1 MDWSLNSEGVRPF
14 TFETCTE
21 WSLSA
26 CFLPALNLVVL
37 GAMHGIGNSWLI
49 ITTHKMLFIFSALS
63 TWKSLIPFLCFPN
76 SAFVL
81 RKIRAILAQM
91 YTWTI
96 DVHVEKMYMY
106 WGCRCFTT
114 WNIWLHVFLQH
125 EPLMDWN
132 PTLLSIKFVKTS
144 PSENYPLIRHD
155 KPEAGCSVRSHWC
168 LTSVNVRR
176 FKYENSMCLCR
187 KG

>member
-91 YTWTI
+91 CTWTI
-96 DVHVEKMYMY
+96 DIHVRKMY
-106 WGCRCFTT
+106 WGCRTVV
-114 WNIWLHVFLQH
+114 HVLQH
-125 EPLMDWN
+125 E
-132 PTLLSIKFVKTS
+132 TS
-144 PSENYPLIRHD
+144 
-155 KPEAGCSVRSHWC
+155 GC
-168 LTSVNVRR
+168 
-176 FKYENSMCLCR
+176 MCFYNMNLWWTGIQLCWV
-187 KG
+187 